1 MQMTYSQEKYKITY
15 VVLLPKCIN
24 SNESKKSSKPIEDN
38 SNILVCE
45 ILQKNLIPMKNGEKK
60 PIRSWKLRE
69 A

>member
-15 VVLLPKCIN
+15 VVLLPKRIN

-45 ILQKNLIPMKNGEKK
+45 ILQKNLIPMKNGGKK
-60 PIRSWKLRE
+60 TIRSWKLRE